1 MQKRR
6 KFVRMRVL
14 PLPKDGA
21 LADNDPVRLSTP
33 RPRVGITAKLFVAVL
48 VTNVV
53 TAVAVGFGVR
63 AAFDSGFE
71 RYIREREEQRLGR
84 LAEVFANAYR
94 QAGNW
99 EFLRGNDEAWLQLN
113 HLVRPAPIE
122 RDRNFVPPPEGGN
135 PIARPANQVVRP
147 PPSVVLDN
155 DLRVVAGN
163 AIPQQEMNRRPILVD
178 GRQVGWLAAPV
189 RHTPFDIVDRRFQA
203 QQWQASSLVAL
214 LAITLATIAAWL
226 LARALLAPVKRIATA
241 TRRLA
246 DGDYSTRVLSTS
258 NDEIGGLVDDF
269 NRLGN
274 ALENHETLRRHFMAD
289 VSHELR
295 TPIAILKGEL
305 EAIEDGVRAPD
316 RETIKSL
323 QAEVARLGKLV
334 DDIHDLSLADVGGLA
349 FRFED
354 TRLEP
359 LVQEVVDAAR
369 STLDVRRLAVE
380 ISAPVQELSVRGDPQ
395 RLRQLFTNLLAN
407 SMRYTCE
414 GGRIRVALRRAENRA
429 VIDWEDSEPG
439 VPPDAL
445 PRLFDRFFRVEHS
458 RSREGGGS
466 GLGLA
471 ICKSIVEAHGGAIAA
486 HASALGGVLVEVQL
500 PLAQGADA

>member
-1 MQKRR
+1 
-6 KFVRMRVL
+6 VRFSL
-14 PLPKDGA
+14 
-21 LADNDPVRLSTP
+21 T
-33 RPRVGITAKLFVAVL
+33 RPRFGITAKLFIAVL
-48 VTNVV
+48 FTNVV

-63 AAFDSGFE
+63 AAFDTGFE
-71 RYIREREEQRLGR
+71 SYIREREEQRLGR

-113 HLVRPAPIE
+113 HVVRPSPREMERGFTAP
-122 RDRNFVPPPEGGN
+122 PGGN
-135 PIARPANQVVRP
+135 PLARPANQTMRP
-147 PPSVVLDN
+147 PPSLVLDN
-155 DLRVVAGN
+155 DLRVVAGS
-163 AIPQQEMNRRPILVD
+163 ASPQQDMKRRPIVVD

-189 RHTPFDIVDRRFQA
+189 RHTPFDVADRRFQSE
-203 QQWQASSLVAL
+203 QWKASSLVAL
-214 LAITLATIAAWL
+214 MAITLATIVAWL

-246 DGDYSTRVLSTS
+246 DGDYATRVTS
-258 NDEIGGLVDDF
+258 SSGDELGHLVDDF

-274 ALENHETLRRHFMAD
+274 ALEKNESLRRHFMAD

-305 EAIEDGVRAPD
+305 EAIEDGVRTADP
-316 RETIKSL
+316 ETIKSL

-334 DDIHDLSLADVGGLA
+334 DDIHELALADVGGLA

-354 TRLEP
+354 VKLEP
-359 LVQEVVDAAR
+359 LVVEVVDASR
-369 STLDVRRLAVE
+369 SATESRGLRVE
-380 ISAPVQELSVRGDPQ
+380 ISAPAEEIRVRGDPQ
-395 RLRQLFTNLLAN
+395 RLQQLFTNLLAN
-407 SMRYTCE
+407 SVRYTHP
-414 GGRIRVALRRAENRA
+414 GGRLRVSLRRSENRA
-429 VIDWEDSEPG
+429 VVDWEDSEPG
-439 VPPDAL
+439 VPEEAL

-471 ICKSIVEAHGGAIAA
+471 ICKSIVDAHGGAIVAR
-486 HASALGGVLVEVQL
+486 ASSLGGVLVQVQL
-500 PLAQGADA
+500 PLAPGEAS

>member
-1 MQKRR
+1 VSSSWPNFR
-6 KFVRMRVL
+6 F
-14 PLPKDGA
+14 
-21 LADNDPVRLSTP
+21 
-33 RPRVGITAKLFVAVL
+33 GITAKLFIAVL

-63 AAFDSGFE
+63 AAFDTGFD
-71 RYIREREEQRLGR
+71 RYLREREEQRLVR
-84 LAEVFANAYR
+84 LTEVFANAYR

-113 HLVRPAPIE
+113 HLVRPVPQ
-122 RDRNFVPPPEGGN
+122 DRGDRAFVPGANGGN

-147 PPSVVLDN
+147 PPSLVLDN
-155 DLRVVAGN
+155 DLRVVAGT
-163 AIPQQEMNRRPILVD
+163 ATDQLEMNRRPILVD
-178 GRQVGWLAAPV
+178 GHQVGWLAAPV

-203 QQWQASSLVAL
+203 EQWQASSLVAL
-214 LAITLATIAAWL
+214 LAITLATITAWL
-226 LARALLAPVKRIATA
+226 LARALLAPVKRITNA

-258 NDEIGGLVDDF
+258 TDELGGLVDDF

-354 TRLEP
+354 VRLEP

-369 STLDVRRLAVE
+369 STLEARRLSIE
-380 ISAPVQELSVRGDPQ
+380 LSAPAQEISVRGDPQ

-414 GGRIRVALRRAENRA
+414 GGRIRVALGRADHRA
-429 VIDWEDSEPG
+429 LVDWEDSEPG
-439 VPPDAL
+439 VPTEAL

-471 ICKSIVEAHGGAIAA
+471 ICKSIVEAHSGSIGAC
-486 HASALGGVLVEVQL
+486 ASGLGGVLVQVQL
-500 PLAQGADA
+500 PFAQANPA